1 MLKDD
6 IMKKMWIL
14 RCFALLVCLAAIAC
28 DKSSDDEILIE
39 DDLTTMSLWMDNM
52 ISQCGM
58 CEVGNIS
65 EYLCGK
71 EWTLDTYALY
81 EANTDWKNLV
91 RYEVYQGEVLS
102 QGAGISTF
110 QFNADGTRPLWV
122 GTSPYP
128 GAPKNPDPVEATW
141 RYDAENGY
149 IVLNTVYETEEKS
162 EIKFYLRGLSSTML
176 IFERINEVPDPFDRR
191 MLYL

>member
-1 MLKDD
+1 
-6 IMKKMWIL
+6 MKKMWIL
-14 RCFALLVCLAAIAC
+14 KSFALLVCLAAIAC
-28 DKSSDDEILIE
+28 DKSSDEGIQVE
-39 DDLTTMSLWMDNM
+39 DDSARTSLWMDNAVL
-52 ISQCGM
+52 QCGM
-58 CEVGNIS
+58 CEVERIA

-71 EWTLDTYALY
+71 TWTLDTYALY

-91 RYEVYQGEVLS
+91 RYEVYRGEVLA

-110 QFNADGTRPLWV
+110 RFNADGTRPLWV

-141 RYDAENGY
+141 RYDTETGCV
-149 IVLNTVYETEEKS
+149 VLNTVYETGEQS
-162 EIKFYLRGLSSTML
+162 ELKFYLRGLSSTML
-176 IFERINEVPDPFDRR
+176 IFDQIIEVPDPFDRR